1 MPDILPPQLAGVQQ
15 RPFYVKAR
23 TVLTAVS
30 TAWLILA
37 IAGYGSF
44 SGGTTSLALSLSL
57 MYGTGIAILVV
68 ASALYRLL
76 KRSAVRR
83 SESVP
88 EDSAAA
94 VFLDATRSATE
105 ELLDALAPSRAQRL
119 PSSVLPA
126 AVSRDAGAPAAA
138 ASPAAAAEAGRPG
151 ETKKKAQPAAANA
164 KKPGQ
169 QGTAGAAPRAKN
181 AGPQPKQS
189 SVKSPVNKKAPA
201 KKKSKS
207 STAAKAAARNAAG
220 GEAGLKKAA

>member
-1 MPDILPPQLAGVQQ
+1 LPPQLAGVQQ

-68 ASALYRLL
+68 VSALYRLL

-126 AVSRDAGAPAAA
+126 AASRDAVATAATTK
-138 ASPAAAAEAGRPG
+138 
-151 ETKKKAQPAAANA
+151 ETELQSR
-164 KKPGQ
+164 
-169 QGTAGAAPRAKN
+169 AAPRAKN
-181 AGPQPKQS
+181 AGSQPKQS

-207 STAAKAAARNAAG
+207 STAAKAAARNAASG
-220 GEAGLKKAA
+220 GTGLKKAA